1 MVKFISDSKL
11 NNNDESVISIFQN
24 KDICNTNITER
35 PGLKI
40 DLTKICS
47 SKTKPEFHEEFMS
60 KLNEFS
66 ESWREAAAKE
76 RQIF

>member
-1 MVKFISDSKL
+1 M
-11 NNNDESVISIFQN
+11 
-24 KDICNTNITER
+24 
-35 PGLKI
+35 KI